1 MFHDGLSKASGAS
14 AGRMFTFLTPD
25 DANCL
30 LMPTAP
36 GEPAL
41 YKSPSGNGH
50 SNTALFIQ
58 VGMDPE
64 RWVYSGQY
72 TRRLFTLSTAEIRSQ
87 NHEV

>member
-1 MFHDGLSKASGAS
+1 MCHDGQSKVSRAS
-14 AGRMFTFLTPD
+14 AGRMFTFLTRD

-30 LMPTAP
+30 LMPTTP

-41 YKSPSGNGH
+41 YKSPFINGH

-58 VGMDPE
+58 VGMNPE
-64 RWVYSGQY
+64 RWVYSGEY
-72 TRRLFTLSTAEIRSQ
+72 TRRLFTLSNEEIRGQ